1 MKVIIFDET
10 DCGKVKD
17 VEPQVVEDRD
27 AAEEAIA
34 PLIDRVY
41 DKVVDVLKDMTI
53 ECVGEDFF
61 VVKPDGVK
69 YALIPKSTLVLEPVE
84 TLPIKITLD

>member
-10 DCGKVKD
+10 DCGKVKGM
-17 VEPQVVEDRD
+17 EPQVVEDRD

-34 PLIDRVY
+34 PLIDKVY
-41 DKVVDVLKDMTI
+41 DKVTEALKDLTI
-53 ECVGEDFF
+53 ERVGEDFF

-69 YALIPKSTLVLEPVE
+69 YALILESTLVLEPVE
-84 TLPIKITLD
+84 TLPIRITLD